1 MSVSTAASTAAAS
14 PAPVVRLDTAR
25 KIEGPWRGA
34 FARMRKNRVAMISA
48 IFILTTAV
56 MAVVLPEVMP
66 VKYSDQNY
74 DAVTQGPSWSHLMGT
89 DDLGRDIFVRLVF
102 GARISLTVGLVVQ
115 FVIVVIGV
123 PLGLLAGYA
132 GGKIDT
138 LIMRSVDVLYAMP
151 NLLFVILIMTF
162 LRGTFGGDPGGIGHV
177 LALLDGKT
185 GGLFGVYIGL
195 GLISWLTVA
204 RIVRAN
210 AMSLKEK
217 EFVEAARGLGASHA
231 QIMFKHLLPNTM
243 AMVVVATTLGIP
255 SAILYEAG
263 LSFIGL
269 GVIPPTPS
277 WGLMISEAIPNLRAH
292 PYMLIFPATALS
304 LTVLAFNFLGDGL
317 RDALDPWMKR

>member
-1 MSVSTAASTAAAS
+1 MSTATSTAPSAADAS
-14 PAPVVRLDTAR
+14 SRLQSAR
-25 KIEGPWRGA
+25 RIEGPWRGA
-34 FARMRKNRVAMISA
+34 FARLRKNRLAVISG
-48 IFILTTAV
+48 IFIITIAV
-56 MAVVLPEVMP
+56 LAVVLPEILS

-74 DAVTQGPSWSHLMGT
+74 NAVTQGPSWSHLMGT
-89 DDLGRDIFVRLVF
+89 DDLGRDIFVRLVY

-115 FVIVVIGV
+115 FVIIIIGV

-132 GGKIDT
+132 GGKLDT

-162 LRGTFGGDPGGIGHV
+162 LRGTFGADPGGFAHV
-177 LALLDGKT
+177 LAWLDGKT

-204 RIVRAN
+204 RIVRVN

-217 EFVEAARGLGASHA
+217 EFIEAARGLGASHA

-263 LSFIGL
+263 LSFLGL

-292 PYMLIFPATALS
+292 PYMLVFPAAALS